1 MKEATKVNNSQ
12 LNFEWKP
19 LDLKGGK
26 LEMWKVK
33 VAAASAE
40 TWNEHSITAE

>member
-1 MKEATKVNNSQ
+1 MKVNNSQ

-26 LEMWKVK
+26 PEMCKVK
-33 VAAASAE
+33 VSAVSAE
-40 TWNEHSITAE
+40 TWNEHSMRAC